1 MLRMIAIRYH
11 ILGKSTLEKVD
22 VSGSEY
28 AQKQQ
33 QDTRVLKPR
42 LRRKISLFNGTE
54 KLSDIRVPS
63 QESNRSAIKRALN
76 EMDRLPIVT
85 RVVFRDR
92 KGRQWTI
99 TRVTSFAERL
109 KIQLLAS

>member
-1 MLRMIAIRYH
+1 MLLMMAIRYH

-28 AQKQQ
+28 TQIKQQ
-33 QDTRVLKPR
+33 DARELKPR
-42 LRRKISLFNGTE
+42 SRRKISLFNGTE
-54 KLSDIRVPS
+54 KLSDIGVPS

-76 EMDRLPIVT
+76 EMYSSPIVT
-85 RVVFRDR
+85 HVVFRDR

-99 TRVTSFAERL
+99 TRATSFVERL